1 MYQKER
7 GITQMSKTMKVS
19 VQAGKVGS
27 TTHNSRNFD
36 AEKADKADHID
47 TSRSHLNKYLAYYP
61 ELKHDFKAVE
71 KKFYKEELKD
81 WVAYKNRKA
90 KKERHPERK
99 KTSEQLRTNKRTAP
113 QETIYQIG
121 DKDNAP
127 SPKEFRQWMNE
138 MLKYHAQITKGY
150 CTILDAAIHN
160 DEATPHAH
168 VREVWT
174 YKDFDENGKEML
186 VIGKG
191 RALELA
197 GIPLPFPDKEPSRTN
212 NRAITYTRMMREKG
226 EALAK
231 EMGFDIDVTRSKR
244 PHLEKDDYIA
254 YAQEKEFKEF
264 LADKQRRELEKI
276 GKNLF

>member
-1 MYQKER
+1 
-7 GITQMSKTMKVS
+7 
-19 VQAGKVGS
+19 
-27 TTHNSRNFD
+27 
-36 AEKADKADHID
+36 
-47 TSRSHLNKYLAYYP
+47 
-61 ELKHDFKAVE
+61 
-71 KKFYKEELKD
+71 
-81 WVAYKNRKA
+81 
-90 KKERHPERK
+90 
-99 KTSEQLRTNKRTAP
+99 
-113 QETIYQIG
+113 
-121 DKDNAP
+121 
-127 SPKEFRQWMNE
+127 
-138 MLKYHAQITKGY
+138 
-150 CTILDAAIHN
+150 
-160 DEATPHAH
+160 
-168 VREVWT
+168 
-174 YKDFDENGKEML
+174 ML

-264 LADKQRRELEKI
+264 LADKQRRELEKV